1 MYRQF
6 FGFTDEV
13 FSKAINVENIHKTE
27 SFKEL
32 TRRFDYMKKNRGIML
47 LTGDAGAGK
56 TMALRFFISNLSSK
70 SFFPVYLPLSTVAV
84 GDFYKQ
90 LNTALHGENIFGK
103 SKMYNSIQKQIINLS
118 VNRNLVPVIIFD
130 EAHLLKDQNYHEL
143 QIITNFQYDTQ
154 SPALFIIAGQSVL
167 QDRLRG
173 YNLES
178 FNQRLSLK
186 YHIPPLTLEETK
198 KYILHHF
205 TLCKG
210 SAQILKDA
218 AFEAVYNISRGVPR
232 IIGNIVVKA
241 LMLAASK
248 KEQTIDEESILS
260 SSQEVL

>member
-13 FSKAINVENIHKTE
+13 FSKSINVENMLKTE

-32 TRRFDYMKKNRGIML
+32 NKRFDYMKKFRGIML
-47 LTGDAGAGK
+47 LTGDPGAGK
-56 TMALRFFISNLSSK
+56 TVALRHFISTLSAK
-70 SFFPVYLPLSTVAV
+70 SFYPVYLPLSTVAV

-90 LNTALHGENIFGK
+90 LNTALHGESIYGK

-118 VNRNLVPVIIFD
+118 VNRNLIPVIIFD
-130 EAHLLKDQNYHEL
+130 EAHLLKDQNYQEL

-154 SPALFIIAGQSVL
+154 SPALFVISGQSVL
-167 QDRLRG
+167 QDRLRC

-178 FNQRLSLK
+178 FNQRISLK
-186 YHIPPLTLEETK
+186 FHISPLTLEETK

-205 TLCKG
+205 TLCKC
-210 SAQILKDA
+210 STQILKDA

-232 IIGNIVVKA
+232 VIGNIVIKA
-241 LMLAASK
+241 LMLAASR
-248 KEQTIDEESILS
+248 KEQTIDEEMILS